1 LTLIVKR
8 GFRGAGTGRGLADI
22 AEASVGSGWRSG
34 TRTDW
39 VEAIGFS
46 FREEEK

>member
-46 FREEEK
+46 FREKEK